1 MKTLAQIQAALQQAV
16 RHGGAAPAGLLRGGG
31 PGLGVYQHAYG
42 ARLLEA
48 LADNYGVLALALGD
62 EDFAA
67 LGRAYLQAHPPTE
80 PSIRW
85 FGHRLAE
92 FMDAWPALPHPAL
105 ADLARLDWALRQA
118 FDAAALPAL
127 TPEQL
132 AATPP
137 AQWGELPLR
146 LQPHAQLLQLR
157 WAVGPAW
164 HALAEARDGG
174 HEAELPPPVPLAHA
188 LLVHRRGLQP
198 HWRSLDAEEAE
209 ALAAIQAE
217 GLMLGD
223 LLEQV
228 GQAALPACVGWLQ
241 RWALDGLLLSRP
253 G

>member
-1 MKTLAQIQAALQQAV
+1 MTALAHIQAALQQAV
-16 RHGGAAPAGLLRGGG
+16 LAGGAAPDGLLRGGG

-48 LADNYGVLALALGD
+48 LADNYSVLALALGD
-62 EDFAA
+62 TDFSA
-67 LGRAYLQAHPPTE
+67 LGQAYVQAHPPTE

-85 FGHRLAE
+85 FGHRLAG
-92 FMDAWPALPHPAL
+92 FMDDWPDLPHPAL
-105 ADLARLDWALRQA
+105 ADLARLDWALRHA

-137 AQWGELPLR
+137 EQWAELPLR
-146 LQPHAQLLQLR
+146 LQPHVQLLALR

-174 HEAELPPPVPLAHA
+174 HEAALPPPVPLDHA
-188 LLVHRRGLQP
+188 LLVHRSGLQP
-198 HWRSLDAEEAE
+198 HWRSLDPLETAALAALQAE
-209 ALAAIQAE
+209 ALT
-217 GLMLGD
+217 LGQ

-228 GQAALPACVGWLQ
+228 GEAALPACVGWLQ

-253 G
+253 D